1 MSSIVAKLTKAKLMV
16 PEESFVTDTVYEV
29 IMGSSAYG
37 VSNNTSDID
46 VYAVC
51 VPPKTMIFPHLTGYI
66 PGFGLPPKDFEVFQK
81 HHMMMDENEY
91 DVSIH
96 SIVKYFHLC
105 AENNPNMIDSMFVPS
120 RCIIYMNDVG
130 EHMRLNRH
138 IFLSKRIFDKMRG
151 YAFAEFKKLERGYA
165 PVDGGKRAESVEKY
179 GYDVKSGYHVVRL
192 MLEAEMVLN
201 EGDLDLEKH
210 REQLKFVR
218 RGGYTLEELKE
229 WFLHKEKE
237 LTTAHTNSSLPLTA
251 DFDRIGILLREC
263 LEISFGSLDIP
274 HHVDANALEVL
285 EKIRRLVNK

>member
-1 MSSIVAKLTKAKLMV
+1 MSLQYLSDDDLKEYHTLYAKMVQTGSRHEHTK
-16 PEESFVTDTVYEV
+16 
-29 IMGSSAYG
+29 
-37 VSNNTSDID
+37 
-46 VYAVC
+46 
-51 VPPKTMIFPHLTGYI
+51 
-66 PGFGLPPKDFEVFQK
+66 
-81 HHMMMDENEY
+81 
-91 DVSIH
+91 IH
-96 SIVKYFHLC
+96 S
-105 AENNPNMIDSMFVPS
+105 M
-120 RCIIYMNDVG
+120 
-130 EHMRLNRH
+130 
-138 IFLSKRIFDKMRG
+138 
-151 YAFAEFKKLERGYA
+151 
-165 PVDGGKRAESVEKY
+165 
-179 GYDVKSGYHVVRL
+179 DVKSAYHIVRL

-285 EKIRRLVNK
+285 EKIRRLMNK